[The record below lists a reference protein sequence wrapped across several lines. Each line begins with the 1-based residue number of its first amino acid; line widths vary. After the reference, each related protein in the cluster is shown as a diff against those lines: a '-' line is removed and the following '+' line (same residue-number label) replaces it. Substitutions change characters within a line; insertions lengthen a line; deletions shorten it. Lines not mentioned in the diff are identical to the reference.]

1 MKLSHFKRYFVMICV
16 ASPVPDFGDSFK
28 TTPLNTYVLCNS
40 WKSGRSAGGSNL
52 EDEEFLKNPQYTLI
66 VPKPGFMAVT
76 RTSNGAFPVKRCC
89 LSRGTLLKMS

>member
-66 VPKPGFMAVT
+66 VPKPDDQ
-76 RTSNGAFPVKRCC
+76 
-89 LSRGTLLKMS
+89 LQTLCESEKDIAPTCDVIIELIQENR